1 MITQTV
7 CFFNGQAK
15 AVTAWLGNSSFIQC
29 IQQTLNLWMSVYFG
43 LYRILLMGRISVL
56 SKTVKGT
63 WNSSFLK
70 KIKSFW
76 KDGVMKLPEK
86 SQKVVEQNSKYTE
99 RSSWWKWKRCHLFL
113 FKKQKDSRG
122 GAVAKNC
129 SVSARDSGSVPD
141 LGTSHMPRSNS
152 ARAHTRQLTEPTCG
166 SGWSLSSTSRE
177 ARQWEAWASQRTV
190 PRPPHPQQERARK
203 QHRRPSAA
211 TDTHPRE
218 PLSQSSTLNC
228 L

>member
-15 AVTAWLGNSSFIQC
+15 AVTAWLGNSSFIHC
-29 IQQTLNLWMSVYFG
+29 IQQTLNLWMSAYFG

-86 SQKVVEQNSKYTE
+86 SQKVVEQNSECTE
-99 RSSWWKWKRCHLFL
+99 RNSWWKWKRCHLFS
-113 FKKQKDSRG
+113 FKKQKDLHG
-122 GAVAKNC
+122 GAVAKNR

-141 LGTSHMPRSNS
+141 RGTSHVPRSNA
-152 ARAHTRQLTEPTCG
+152 ARAREHSPEKLGRRSQQSRGPAPAAGG
-166 SGWSLSSTSRE
+166 SPQAALK
-177 ARQWEAWASQRTV
+177 AQRS
-190 PRPPHPQQERARK
+190 HE
-203 QHRRPSAA
+203 
-211 TDTHPRE
+211 
-218 PLSQSSTLNC
+218 
-228 L
+228 